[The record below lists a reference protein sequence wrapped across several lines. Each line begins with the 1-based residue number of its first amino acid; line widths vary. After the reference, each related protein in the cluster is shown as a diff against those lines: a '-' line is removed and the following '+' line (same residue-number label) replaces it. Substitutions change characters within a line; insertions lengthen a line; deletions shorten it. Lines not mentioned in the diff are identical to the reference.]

1 MDKNKKAI
9 LKQKTLLPCVIAL
22 VGAFVMLL
30 CVFLPYATATA
41 ERAEWI
47 DKFPDTVVIDAMDL
61 KAEDM
66 RNISMAQCARIYFTM
81 SEEYWHDS
89 FVGIFYIVL
98 VTFIGGGALVA
109 ALFAL
114 GRKPIG
120 SILFGAASYGVFH
133 MLNWDFADRGVIPSD
148 SYDWGIAHTIFPIAA
163 VILIIGAIWMFVK
176 KILVKK
182 QLKSEADTQATE
194 VSN

>member
-22 VGAFVMLL
+22 VGAFVMIL

-47 DKFPDTVVIDAMDL
+47 DKFPDTAVIDAMDL

-66 RNISMAQCARIYFTM
+66 RNISMAQYARIYFTM

-98 VTFIGGGALVA
+98 VALIGGGALVA
-109 ALFAL
+109 ALFAW

-120 SILFGAASYGVFH
+120 CIIFGALSCGVFRT
-133 MLNWDFADRGVIPSD
+133 LNWDFMDRGVIPSD
-148 SYDWGIAHTIFPIAA
+148 SYDWGVAHTLFPVAA
-163 VILIIGAIWMFVK
+163 VILAAGAVLMFVK
-176 KILVKK
+176 KVIIKK
-182 QLKSEADTQATE
+182 KIKSEISAQSE
-194 VSN
+194 VVK

>member
-1 MDKNKKAI
+1 ME
-9 LKQKTLLPCVIAL
+9 LEEMGL
-22 VGAFVMLL
+22 
-30 CVFLPYATATA
+30 TAA
-41 ERAEWI
+41 
-47 DKFPDTVVIDAMDL
+47 
-61 KAEDM
+61 DM
-66 RNISMAQCARIYFTM
+66 KDISMAKFAHIYSTM

-89 FVGIFYIVL
+89 TVGIFYIVL
-98 VTFIGGGALVA
+98 VAFIGGGALVA

-148 SYDWGIAHTIFPIAA
+148 SYNWGIAHTIFPIAA
-163 VILIIGAIWMFVK
+163 VILIIGAVWMFVK

-182 QLKSEADTQATE
+182 QLKSEAATQAAE

>member
-47 DKFPDTVVIDAMDL
+47 DKFPNTVVIDVMDL

-66 RNISMAQCARIYFTM
+66 RNISMAQYARIYFTM

-98 VTFIGGGALVA
+98 VALIGGGALVA
-109 ALFAL
+109 ALFAW

-120 SILFGAASYGVFH
+120 CIIFGAISCGVFR
-133 MLNWDFADRGVIPSD
+133 MLKWDFMDRGVIPSD
-148 SYDWGIAHTIFPIAA
+148 SYDWGIAHTIFPIAT
-163 VILIIGAIWMFVK
+163 VILITGAVWMFVK

-182 QLKSEADTQATE
+182 QLKTEAATQAAE